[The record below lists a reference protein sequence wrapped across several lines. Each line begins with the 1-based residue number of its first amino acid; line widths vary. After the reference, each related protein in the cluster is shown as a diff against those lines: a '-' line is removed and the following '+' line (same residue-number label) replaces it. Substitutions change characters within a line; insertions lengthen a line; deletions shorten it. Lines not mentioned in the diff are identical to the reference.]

1 MKRQDLEKQDL
12 EKQDLEKQDLEKQDL
27 ENPARKF
34 SENDSDDNI
43 NNNYV
48 DIEYNIDYLV
58 DDDEKLIDIEKVK
71 SQVDTYIDN
80 YNSDIMKQYKIK
92 FDKLYQKYGNPK
104 YKIQTIP
111 VKDKHNS
118 IKIIVRKNDKNET
131 IITEITKPNYIFY
144 DNDSNLYKLKNN
156 ISNIRAELLYKY
168 ELLVAQL
175 NVSIEDKKEF
185 EKERVEFIN
194 LLEEYYIYTLYHKK
208 MNKNITHKKTK
219 LIINSKYNLEK
230 KDDIISVLSGDTYY
244 IDDTLIDSINNY
256 NIDKLTNY
264 NNIVLQLSGKNQ
276 KDIKKDTKLI
286 EEMKLYL
293 DKKEKEELNKKLE
306 ESKLQQDNYVN
317 YIISR
322 LPTI

>member
-1 MKRQDLEKQDL
+1 MEKNNIL
-12 EKQDLEKQDLEKQDL
+12 IKKQDL

-34 SENDSDDNI
+34 SENETDNDDDNT
-43 NNNYV
+43 NNNYT

-111 VKDKHNS
+111 LKDKHNS
-118 IKIIVRKNDKNET
+118 IKITVTKNAKTDKNET

-156 ISNIRAELLYKY
+156 ISNKRAELLYKY
-168 ELLVAQL
+168 EILVAQL
-175 NVSIEDKKEF
+175 NVSMEDKKEF
-185 EKERVEFIN
+185 EKERLEFIN

-208 MNKNITHKKTK
+208 INKNITNKKTK

-230 KDDIISVLSGDTYY
+230 KDEIISVITGDTYY

-264 NNIVLQLSGKNQ
+264 NNIILQLSGKYQ

-322 LPTI
+322 LPNV

>member
-1 MKRQDLEKQDL
+1 MEKQ
-12 EKQDLEKQDLEKQDL
+12 EQEQDL
-27 ENPARKF
+27 ENPARKEVF
-34 SENDSDDNI
+34 KKNFTKNDSENVMDDIDDNS

-58 DDDEKLIDIEKVK
+58 DDDEKLIDVEKVK
-71 SQVDTYIDN
+71 FQVDTYIDN

-111 VKDKHNS
+111 VKDKYNS
-118 IKIIVRKNDKNET
+118 IKIIVRKNAKTDKNET

-144 DNDSNLYKLKNN
+144 DNNSNLYNLKNN
-156 ISNIRAELLYKY
+156 ISNTRAELLYKY
-168 ELLVAQL
+168 EILVAQL

-194 LLEEYYIYTLYHKK
+194 LLEEYYTYTLYHKK
-208 MNKNITHKKTK
+208 INKNITNKKTK

-264 NNIVLQLSGKNQ
+264 NNIILQLSGKNQ

-306 ESKLQQDNYVN
+306 ESKIQQDNYVN

-322 LPTI
+322 LPNI